1 MIDKYN
7 WITVYPDL
15 VLLFMA
21 CLIAMTDLGVK
32 SPRRTLTYVLTLG
45 TMGALWYAII
55 HRP

>member
-21 CLIAMTDLGVK
+21 CVIAMIDLGVK
-32 SPRRTLTYVLTLG
+32 SPRRNPPFHPWGL
-45 TMGALWYAII
+45 
-55 HRP
+55 R